1 MVLDMTIKDQDGK
14 KIFARREEYSVND
27 LYFKGGKKVPMAE
40 WDVTA
45 TEHFGLGLEP
55 LAPKT
60 YTFIVP
66 VDPGTASVKV
76 DAVLTY
82 EYSREQIFTVQ
93 KASQDVSIWK

>member
-1 MVLDMTIKDQDGK
+1 MVLDMTIKDQEGK
-14 KIFARREEYSVND
+14 KIFSRREEYSVND

-55 LAPKT
+55 LTPKI

-66 VDPGTASVKV
+66 VDPDTTSINV

-82 EYSREQIFTVQ
+82 EYSREQVFTVR
-93 KASQDVSIWK
+93 KSSQDVLIWK